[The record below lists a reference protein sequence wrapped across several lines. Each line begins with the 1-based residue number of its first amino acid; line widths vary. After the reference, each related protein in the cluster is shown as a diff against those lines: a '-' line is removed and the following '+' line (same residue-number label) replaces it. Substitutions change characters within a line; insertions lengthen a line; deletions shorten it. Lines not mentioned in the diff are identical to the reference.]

1 MNDEPDLSFCG
12 LSVWVEDREFPDASD
27 YWDGNW
33 LVIRAKMKASGASVE
48 SGGPILMTTDVERFR
63 DDLVVMASTLAGKA
77 ILTGLEPGIN
87 MTLEMCG
94 RGHVEGVIEITPDH
108 LNQQHRFKVEAD
120 QSYLPALVSSCD
132 AILSRFPV
140 TNPRTE

>member
-1 MNDEPDLSFCG
+1 MDTEPDLSFFG
-12 LSVWVEDREFPDASD
+12 LSLWVKDREFPDASD

-48 SGGPILMTTDVERFR
+48 CGGPILMTADVERFR
-63 DDLVVMASTLAGKA
+63 DDVAKMVSTLAGEA
-77 ILTGLEPGIN
+77 TLTGLEPGIN
-87 MTLEMCG
+87 MILKMRG

-108 LNQQHRFKVEAD
+108 LNQHHCFKVEAD
-120 QSYLPALVSSCD
+120 QSHLPALVSSCD

-140 TNPRTE
+140 TNAPTR